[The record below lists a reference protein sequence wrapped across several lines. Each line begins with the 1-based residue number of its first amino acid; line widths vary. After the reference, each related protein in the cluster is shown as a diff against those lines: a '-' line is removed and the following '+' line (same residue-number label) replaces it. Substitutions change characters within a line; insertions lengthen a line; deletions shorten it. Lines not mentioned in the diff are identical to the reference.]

1 MCDPT
6 TGACDTHF
14 NAAAVASVI
23 ERSGRDALRAACRDA
38 LHAGMTMTDLARAT
52 GRHPDELTELTREDT
67 L

>member
-23 ERSGRDALRAACRDA
+23 ERSGRDALRVACQAA
-38 LHAGMTMTDLARAT
+38 LHAGMGMSDLARAT
-52 GRHPDELTELTREDT
+52 GRHPHELTELTREDT